1 MLEAVKNLN
10 LDTFSLLWNEILT
23 SSKHCLCIICVYS
36 EVLIPALSLFVIRVN
51 YHCKNSFCCCGFRKT
66 CAIKHNPF
74 HIFCCVLSY
83 IYHAL
88 YFLIS
93 MSWFIQLIDLLF
105 LKLQS
110 YKFNIFRHMFA
121 TSYEFYYST
130 TEPAPCYLASTFQQ
144 VRGTIATAAGSPQ
157 Q

>member
-1 MLEAVKNLN
+1 MELLYLFIKSFLSSLHCGCMFLKKDFLYTEAVKNLN

-93 MSWFIQLIDLLF
+93 MS
-105 LKLQS
+105 
-110 YKFNIFRHMFA
+110 
-121 TSYEFYYST
+121 
-130 TEPAPCYLASTFQQ
+130 
-144 VRGTIATAAGSPQ
+144 
-157 Q
+157 